1 MIWAKE
7 VDGESASTACVSS
20 RAIVTE
26 RQVADETLTET
37 VKDLADQQRVLSE
50 NMALQQATVTQ
61 LLQQQQE
68 LLSAVAGASRVRHET
83 APLSQRSGIECFFCH
98 KRGHLKRDCFAFQR
112 TQERSARHNS
122 GNWQAPP

>member
-1 MIWAKE
+1 M
-7 VDGESASTACVSS
+7 SN

-26 RQVADETLTET
+26 RHVADETLTQT

-61 LLQQQQE
+61 LLRQQQE
-68 LLSAVAGASRVRHET
+68 LLSVIAGASRVRRET
-83 APLSQRSGIECFFCH
+83 AQLSQRSGIECFFCH

-112 TQERSARHNS
+112 TQERSTRHNS